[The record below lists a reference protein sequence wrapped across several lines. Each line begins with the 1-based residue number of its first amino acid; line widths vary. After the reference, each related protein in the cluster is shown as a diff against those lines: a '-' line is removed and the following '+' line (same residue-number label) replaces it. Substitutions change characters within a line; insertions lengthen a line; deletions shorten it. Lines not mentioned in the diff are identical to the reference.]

1 MLAEKSLLSV
11 TLAATFVAGTV
22 TGYAARDVKGE
33 PPFVPTKAEHVYA
46 RRLAELRD
54 RGYDKAE
61 MAEALRIHQAYLDEY
76 GGWWTKF
83 LDGYRDSLSTVD
95 TGFENACAELE
106 VKFRQRTELT
116 GRPAGTDERR

>member
-11 TLAATFVAGTV
+11 TLAATFVAGSV

-33 PPFVPTKAEHVYA
+33 PPFVPTRAEHVYA
-46 RRLAELRD
+46 RRLADLRH
-54 RGYDKAE
+54 RGYDKEE
-61 MAEALRIHQAYLDEY
+61 MAEAIRIHQAYLDEY

-95 TGFENACAELE
+95 TGFEQACAELD
-106 VKFRQRTELT
+106 VKFRARTGQG
-116 GRPAGTDERR
+116 GRGDEGR